1 MLMVFQQQL
10 GGRLETTTEERGGI
24 IFPET
29 LTQLRAKLGQKAKQ
43 EPKFRFYTLYGH
55 LTRDD
60 VLGTAWKLVKRN
72 NGAAGMDGVTIRQI
86 ESQKGG
92 VKAFLEEI
100 KTMFVK
106 RTYRASPVKRVYIP
120 KSDGRMRPLGIP
132 VLRDRVIQAALLL
145 IIEPIYEADFQECS
159 YGFRPNKSAHDALD
173 EIKKHVHYGRR
184 EIYDA
189 DLQGYFDSIPHDKLM
204 KAVEVRIV
212 DARVLKL
219 IRMWLTAPIWEPG
232 KPMQG
237 TKCGSAQGGVIS
249 PLLANIYL
257 NWFDKLFYGRDGP
270 GTWAKAQLI
279 RYADDFVIM
288 ARYLTPKIVKWVE
301 GTLEGRFGLKINR
314 EKTKVV
320 DLEEPRTKVKF
331 LGYDFRWAKTRKDP
345 QKKYC
350 QYHASDKAVKTAKE
364 KIRQRTSPSLGY
376 MTIEGVV
383 LRLNLFLKG
392 WGQYF
397 CKGVPS
403 KVFSEINWYV
413 ERRLRNFLERRS
425 QRGYKQHLGDGG
437 WLAHFKKL
445 GLIMLSKKA
454 FV

>member
-1 MLMVFQQQL
+1 
-10 GGRLETTTEERGGI
+10 LETTTEERGGI
-24 IFPET
+24 IFPAR

-60 VLGTAWKLVKRN
+60 ILETAWKLVKRN

-86 ESQKGG
+86 EAQKGG

-100 KTMFVK
+100 KARLVT

-120 KSDGRMRPLGIP
+120 KSNGQMRPLGIP

-159 YGFRPNKSAHDALD
+159 YGFRPDRSAHDAID
-173 EIKKHVHYGRR
+173 EIKKQVYNGRR

-189 DLQGYFDSIPHDKLM
+189 DLQGYFDSIPHDKLL

-212 DARVLKL
+212 DARVLRL
-219 IRMWLTAPIWEPG
+219 IRMWLTAPVWEPG

-237 TKCGSAQGGVIS
+237 TKCGSPQGGVIS

-270 GTWAKAQLI
+270 GTWAKARLI

-288 ARYLTPKIVKWVE
+288 ARYLKPNIVKWIE
-301 GTLEGRFGLKINR
+301 ETLEGRFGLKINR
-314 EKTKVV
+314 GKTKVV
-320 DLEEPRTKVKF
+320 NLDEPRTKVKF
-331 LGYDFRWAKTRKDP
+331 LGYDFRWARTRKDP

-350 QYHASDKAVKTAKE
+350 QYHASDKAVKAAKE
-364 KIRQRTSPSLGY
+364 EIRQRTSPSLGY

-383 LRLNLFLKG
+383 VRLNLFLKG
-392 WGQYF
+392 WGRYF

-403 KVFSEINWYV
+403 NAFSEINWYV
-413 ERRLRNFLERRS
+413 GGRLRNFLERRS

-437 WLAHFKKL
+437 WHAHFKKL
-445 GLIMLSKKA
+445 GLIMLTKKA
-454 FV
+454 FM